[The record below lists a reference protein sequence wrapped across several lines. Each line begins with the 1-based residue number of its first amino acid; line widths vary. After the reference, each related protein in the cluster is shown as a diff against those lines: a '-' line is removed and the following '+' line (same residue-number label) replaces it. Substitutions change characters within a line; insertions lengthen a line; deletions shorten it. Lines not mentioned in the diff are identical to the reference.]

1 MHLLRCL
8 YIFSLLLWSVSVSDS
23 ETLNHSQSCGTI
35 SLWYFVFFLCCWFQT
50 ADILFWIIASV
61 VMSAIALVS
70 LKSRTAS
77 YFTSK
82 MSLFRNSSELRF
94 GTSNLRQ
101 NPRQVQ

>member
-23 ETLNHSQSCGTI
+23 ETLNHSQNCGTI
-35 SLWYFVFFLCCWFQT
+35 SLWYFVFFLFCWFQT

-61 VMSAIALVS
+61 FMSAIALVS

-82 MSLFRNSSELRF
+82 NEFIQE
-94 GTSNLRQ
+94 
-101 NPRQVQ
+101 